1 MDRERTKLLE
11 ELSKVN
17 NELTTLQRELS
28 KKNAELERLNAELE
42 KTVITD
48 ELTRVFNRR
57 YFNQQ
62 IEKERRRAERL
73 GYKIALVSIDL
84 NDFKKVNDEYGHH
97 EGDKVLKRFADFL
110 KKKLRESVD
119 SIYRFGGDE
128 FVLLLVNSDKERAQK
143 IMNRINREFSSLNEM
158 VSLSYGIV
166 ELAGPKEPKIKQAL
180 ELADQRMYIHKK
192 ELKKN

>member
-1 MDRERTKLLE
+1 MDKDRTKLLD

-17 NELTTLQRELS
+17 NELATLQRELS
-28 KKNAELERLNAELE
+28 KKNAELERLNAKLE
-42 KTVITD
+42 ETVITD
-48 ELTRVFNRR
+48 ELTGVFNRR

-62 IEKERRRAERL
+62 IEKERRRAKRL

-84 NDFKKVNDEYGHH
+84 NDFKKVNDEYGHQ

-128 FVLLLVNSDKERAQK
+128 FVLILVNSDKERGQE
-143 IMNRINREFSSLNEM
+143 IMNRMNREFSSLNEM

-166 ELAGPKEPKIKQAL
+166 ELSGPKEPKTEQAL
-180 ELADQRMYIHKK
+180 KQADQRMYAHKK
-192 ELKKN
+192 KMKKK